1 MPLTAFLIRFET
13 ADGRLRSFEL
23 MAPSRDAAIQKW
35 DCIRQPG
42 DAINSIGPV
51 FRMQWPD

>member
-13 ADGRLRSFEL
+13 ADGRFRSFEL

-35 DCIRQPG
+35 DRIRQPG
-42 DAINSIGPV
+42 DFIESIGPV

>member
-1 MPLTAFLIRFET
+1 MAAFLICFET
-13 ADGRLRSFEL
+13 EDGRRSSFEL
-23 MAPSRDAAIQKW
+23 QAPSRDAAIQKW

-42 DAINSIGPV
+42 DFIESIGPV